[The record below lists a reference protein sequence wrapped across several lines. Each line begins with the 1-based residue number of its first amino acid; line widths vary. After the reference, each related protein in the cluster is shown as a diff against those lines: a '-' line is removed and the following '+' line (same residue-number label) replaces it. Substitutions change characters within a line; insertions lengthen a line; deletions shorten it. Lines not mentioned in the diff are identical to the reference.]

1 MNSSK
6 FIDEFV
12 NEIKKSWS
20 PIEQMYI
27 SIQILISILE
37 NSGQSKHEPM
47 LMNMLLGVLSDLEVK
62 KGVR

>member
-1 MNSSK
+1 MNNSK
-6 FIDEFV
+6 FIDEFI

-20 PIEQMYI
+20 SIEQMYI

-47 LMNMLLGVLSDLEVK
+47 LMNMLSEVLSDLEVK